1 MSFPFLRDVFT
12 GTDISV
18 DAFDFSQHLER
29 EVPVL
34 LACRVPDEESAA
46 TLLFLLSRP
55 PPSAAGFRPFAH
67 DGRRRDLLRV
77 RAAVS

>member
-1 MSFPFLRDVFT
+1 M
-12 GTDISV
+12 

-55 PPSAAGFRPFAH
+55 PPPPPRVFGRSLTMAGGVIVSVLVAGGVISSAFG
-67 DGRRRDLLRV
+67 LL
-77 RAAVS
+77 